1 MDNNTKQLL
10 TWMNQDAVTR
20 LFQPPLILAC
30 SLPHRHCLQVHEW
43 LLCASLCATLAI
55 GELFSSSGGS
65 YSISELGANVCRRLY
80 FTTFPHPPPSPQVLN
95 RLSGEPGNQPRVRA
109 RPRGGPSASP
119 DDSASY
125 YYFTIDDQL
134 LYLSF
139 FQDWGPLNIAMVY
152 KACILIHELLEVC
165 QHTFASC
172 HSRERVSLLLSL
184 TG

>member
-1 MDNNTKQLL
+1 VHFHFEPCCNTPLSSFSVHSSSPHCHHL
-10 TWMNQDAVTR
+10 R
-20 LFQPPLILAC
+20 PPLMAPMC
-30 SLPHRHCLQVHEW
+30 EP
-43 LLCASLCATLAI
+43 LCYFGDRSVI
-55 GELFSSSGGS
+55 YHFK
-65 YSISELGANVCRRLY
+65 SIRFPNRDLISARRLY
-80 FTTFPHPPPSPQVLN
+80 FTTFPHPPPTPQVLN
-95 RLSGEPGNQPRVRA
+95 RLSGEPGNQPRIRA

-165 QHTFASC
+165 QGSSTRIC
-172 HSRERVSLLLSL
+172 RMPL
-184 TG
+184 T